1 MSFASGVAIYFII
14 WWLVLFVTLPFGIR
28 SQHEGEDMAMG
39 TDRGAPISAGI
50 GRKAIATTV
59 ISLLIFATFYMR
71 ARSWKSAWTIFR
83 FCRLFRA
90 RHLRIKTVE
99 MAFLL
104 ACKRK
109 KERR

>member
-59 ISLLIFATFYMR
+59 ISLLIFATFYY
-71 ARSWKSAWTIFR
+71 AREI
-83 FCRLFRA
+83 LEIG
-90 RHLRIKTVE
+90 LDDIP
-99 MAFLL
+99 FLPTF
-104 ACKRK
+104 
-109 KERR
+109 